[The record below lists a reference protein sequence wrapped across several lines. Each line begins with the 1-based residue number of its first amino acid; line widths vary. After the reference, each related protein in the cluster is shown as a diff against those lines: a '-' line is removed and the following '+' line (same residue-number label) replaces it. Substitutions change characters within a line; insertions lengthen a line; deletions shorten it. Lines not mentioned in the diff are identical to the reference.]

1 MDDATVTTRA
11 LRQATLT
18 RQQLIEPAD
27 AEIVDLVRNTGP
39 PQAQYCPSP
48 HLALR
53 ARSTRPLAT
62 VCTELDTALIDRRLV
77 KATLLRGTLHLL
89 AAEDYADVRAAL
101 DWPLRRL
108 FRRHAGWEPTNE
120 DVDGLRTALA
130 EAADAPRRR
139 DEIAGRLS
147 GRAARLL
154 PDAAAVSLATRFVVP
169 TVHAPESGTWHAPRQ
184 VRLVSADVWLG
195 DPTNRGW
202 LAGDAEAGRRW
213 LVRTHLAAYGPATIH
228 DIAAWSGLG
237 IRELRGTVTALDEQL
252 VTRRGPDD
260 TPLVD
265 LADAPANATNGHI
278 PVALLPWWDAVLLA
292 YRDRTR
298 LLGDLDRQAV
308 QERDYIRPTVLL
320 DGRVVATW
328 HYTTTDDRAT
338 LEIQPVA
345 ILTNRGRERIHAAAT
360 HLLTELAPALPAD
373 VTGI

>member
-1 MDDATVTTRA
+1 MTTEG

-18 RQQLIEPAD
+18 RQRLLEPAD
-27 AEIVDLVRNTGP
+27 ADVVDLVHNTGP
-39 PQAQYCPSP
+39 PQAQYCRSP
-48 HLALR
+48 QLALR

-62 VCTELDTALIDRRLV
+62 VCTELDAALTDRRLV

-89 AAEDYADVRAAL
+89 AAEDYANVRAAL

-108 FRRHAGWEPTNE
+108 FRRHAGWEPTDE
-120 DVDGLRTALA
+120 DVEGLRTALV
-130 EAADAPRRR
+130 EAADAPRSR
-139 DEIAGRLS
+139 DEIAHRLS

-169 TVHAPESGTWHAPRQ
+169 TVNAPESGTWHAPRQ
-184 VRLVSADVWLG
+184 VRLVSADIWLG
-195 DPTNRGW
+195 DPTSRSW
-202 LAGDAEAGRRW
+202 LDGDADAGRRW
-213 LVRTHLAAYGPATIH
+213 LVRTHLAAYGPATLH

-237 IRELRGTVTALDEQL
+237 IRELRSTVTALADQL
-252 VTRRGPDD
+252 IMRRGPDE
-260 TPLVD
+260 TQLVD
-265 LADAPANATNGHI
+265 LADAPANATIGHA

-298 LLGDLDRQAV
+298 LLGDVDRHAI

-320 DGRVVATW
+320 DGHVAATW

-338 LEIQPVA
+338 LEIQPVVT
-345 ILTNRGRERIHAAAT
+345 LTNRARERIHAAAT
-360 HLLTELAPALPAD
+360 HLLTELAPALPTD